1 MLKFDIYA
9 VQDCELEIVM
19 TSVDKGVKY
28 ALCMPLIGGMWQ
40 NVVAESILFKNSE
53 GMALASFSE
62 GLMLTI
68 KCTAEYAV
76 NNVMWL

>member
-1 MLKFDIYA
+1 
-9 VQDCELEIVM
+9 M

-28 ALCMPLIGGMWQ
+28 ELCMPLIGGMWQ
-40 NVVAESILFKNSE
+40 NVVAESKLFKNSE